1 MGFTGGGDPER
12 LTEAVACHAGGSVPV
27 AALPATGHFTWWMT
41 ALTDLR
47 DEEQLFFDTVLAFA
61 HDRVLPKV
69 REMDES
75 AQIDPTLVRE
85 LFELG
90 VMGVEIPT
98 EYGGAGSS
106 FFNAVLAVQALARV
120 DPSLAVLV
128 DVQNTLVENALLR
141 WGTAAQKAS
150 YCPKLANEWV
160 GSYAL
165 SEASSG
171 SDAFALKARAEKR
184 GDRYV
189 LNGRKLWITNAHES
203 SLFIVFA
210 NLDPD
215 KGYKGITAFLVERGF
230 SGFSVGK
237 KEDKLGIRASS
248 TCELMLDDCDVP
260 EENVLGEV
268 GRGYKI
274 AIEALNEGRIGI
286 GAQML
291 GLAEGAFSQALS
303 YMRERVQFGKA
314 IAEFQGMQFQYAR
327 VAMEIEAARLLVY
340 NAARLKDAGRP
351 FVKEAA
357 MAKLFASEVAERTAS
372 VCVEFFGGVGFTREY
387 PAEKFYRDAK
397 IGKIYEGT
405 SNMQLATIAKLLT

>member
-1 MGFTGGGDPER
+1 
-12 LTEAVACHAGGSVPV
+12 
-27 AALPATGHFTWWMT
+27 MT

-47 DEEQLFFDTVLAFA
+47 DEERLFFDTVLAFA
-61 HDRVLPKV
+61 RDRVAPKV
-69 REMDES
+69 REMDDTGALDSVLVS
-75 AQIDPTLVRE
+75 A

-90 VMGVEIPT
+90 VMGVEIPA

-106 FFNAVLAVQALARV
+106 FFNAVLAVQAFARV
-120 DPSLAVLV
+120 DPSVAVLV

-141 WGTAAQKAS
+141 WGSPEQKAR
-150 YCPKLANEWV
+150 YCPKLASEWV

-171 SDAFALKARAEKR
+171 SDAFALKARAER
-184 GDRYV
+184 RSDRFV

-210 NLDPD
+210 NVDPD
-215 KGYKGITAFLVERGF
+215 KGYKGITAFLVERDF
-230 SGFSVGK
+230 PGFSVGK

-248 TCELMLDDCDVP
+248 TCELLLDDCEVP
-260 EENVLGEV
+260 LENVLGEV

-291 GLAEGAFSQALS
+291 GLAEGAFAQAMT

-314 IAEFQGMQFQYAR
+314 ISEFQGMQFQYAR

-340 NAARLKDAGRP
+340 NAARLKDAGQP

-372 VCVEFFGGVGFTREY
+372 LCVEFFGGIGFTREC

-405 SNMQLATIAKLLT
+405 SNMQLATIAKLLA

>member
-1 MGFTGGGDPER
+1 
-12 LTEAVACHAGGSVPV
+12 
-27 AALPATGHFTWWMT
+27 MT

-47 DEEQLFFDTVLAFA
+47 DEERLFFDTVLAFA
-61 HDRVLPKV
+61 RDRIAPRV

-75 AQIDPTLVRE
+75 AHLDPTLVRE

-98 EYGGAGSS
+98 EYGGGGSS
-106 FFNAVLAVQALARV
+106 FFTAILAVQALARV

-141 WGTAAQKAS
+141 WGTGAQKAR
-150 YCPKLANEWV
+150 YCPKLASEWV

-215 KGYKGITAFLVERGF
+215 KGYKGISAFLVERGF
-230 SGFSVGK
+230 AGFSVGK

-248 TCELMLDDCDVP
+248 TCELMLDDCEVP

-291 GLAEGAFSQALS
+291 GLAEGAFAQALS

-340 NAARLKDAGRP
+340 NAARLKDAGQP

-405 SNMQLATIAKLLT
+405 SNMQLATIAKLLG